1 MRLLREKGHT
11 PRRWKKDMAI
21 DDINTTNPVLPATLQ
36 GRTQTSVP
44 LATSPLN
51 IVKNPV
57 AVATAATQNLTA
69 AQQAALLGS
78 EALRTLTFE
87 PTSPAE
93 PLLATG
99 TTTGITT
106 VTESEGLS
114 PAQQAALA
122 VNETVQTAIES
133 QNLTPAQQA
142 ALTVNQA
149 TQTLTAPLTPA
160 ETATTAGIAGQTPS
174 PAPGSAVVAT
184 GTATA
189 AVATEAVPATAA
201 ATPTATAASVAE
213 ATVARQGL
221 NLAQPPATRD
231 IPYKNAFAVYEL
243 KNPTPPPTDPEPI
256 RKDLQPPLP
265 IGRVRRVDPLVLRQE
280 WEKRKKTKRKESG
293 VREELPPRPPL
304 AEKSIHDLIQQTNED
319 LNASGV
325 PVQLVLAKTEEGFA
339 LDIYDC
345 SDDAVCTVTQEV
357 PLDLDNLLTI
367 LDNLEHEA
375 GIIINIKT

>member
-1 MRLLREKGHT
+1 
-11 PRRWKKDMAI
+11 MAI
-21 DDINTTNPVLPATLQ
+21 DDINPTNPVLPAALQ
-36 GRTQTSVP
+36 NRTQTAVP

-57 AVATAATQNLTA
+57 AVATAATQNLPP

-78 EALRTLTFE
+78 EALRTLTLE

-99 TTTGITT
+99 TTTGIIT

-142 ALTVNQA
+142 ALAVNQA
-149 TQTLTAPLTPA
+149 TQTLAGPLPPA
-160 ETATTAGIAGQTPS
+160 ETPIPETTAGIAGQTPS
-174 PAPGSAVVAT
+174 PAPGNAVVAT

-189 AVATEAVPATAA
+189 AVATEAAS
-201 ATPTATAASVAE
+201 ATAASTPPAAAASATE
-213 ATVARQGL
+213 ATARQGL
-221 NLAQPPATRD
+221 NLAQPQATRD

-243 KNPTPPPTDPEPI
+243 RNPTPPPADPEPI

-304 AEKSIHDLIQQTNED
+304 AEKAIHDLIQQTNED

-357 PLDLDNLLTI
+357 PLDLSNLLTI
-367 LDNLEHEA
+367 LDNIEHEA

>member
-1 MRLLREKGHT
+1 
-11 PRRWKKDMAI
+11 MAI
-21 DDINTTNPVLPATLQ
+21 DDINTTNPVLPAALQ

-57 AVATAATQNLTA
+57 AVATAAAQNLTA
-69 AQQAALLGS
+69 TQQAALLGS
-78 EALRTLTFE
+78 EALRTLTLE

-149 TQTLTAPLTPA
+149 TQTLTGPLTPA

-189 AVATEAVPATAA
+189 AVATEAAPATAA
-201 ATPTATAASVAE
+201 AASTATAASATE
-213 ATVARQGL
+213 ATARQGL
-221 NLAQPPATRD
+221 NLAQPLATRD

-243 KNPTPPPTDPEPI
+243 KNPTPPTADPEPI

>member
-1 MRLLREKGHT
+1 
-11 PRRWKKDMAI
+11 MAI
-21 DDINTTNPVLPATLQ
+21 DDINTTNPVLPAALQ
-36 GRTQTSVP
+36 GPTQTTVP

-51 IVKNPV
+51 TVKNPV
-57 AVATAATQNLTA
+57 AVAAAATQNLTP
-69 AQQAALLGS
+69 AQQAALLS
-78 EALRTLTFE
+78 NEALRTLTLE
-87 PTSPAE
+87 PASPAE

-99 TTTGITT
+99 TAAGITT

-149 TQTLTAPLTPA
+149 KQTLTAPLTPA
-160 ETATTAGIAGQTPS
+160 ENATTAGIAGQTPS
-174 PAPGSAVVAT
+174 PAPGSTVVATGT

-189 AVATEAVPATAA
+189 AVATEAAPATAA
-201 ATPTATAASVAE
+201 ATPTATAAPVAE
-213 ATVARQGL
+213 ATVPGQGL
-221 NLAQPPATRD
+221 NPAQPPATRD

-293 VREELPPRPPL
+293 AREELPPRPPL

>member
-1 MRLLREKGHT
+1 
-11 PRRWKKDMAI
+11 MAI
-21 DDINTTNPVLPATLQ
+21 DDINPTNPVLPAALQ
-36 GRTQTSVP
+36 NRTQTTVP

-57 AVATAATQNLTA
+57 AVATAATQNLPP

-78 EALRTLTFE
+78 EALRTLTLE

-149 TQTLTAPLTPA
+149 TQTLTGPLTPA
-160 ETATTAGIAGQTPS
+160 ETATTAGIAEQTPS

-184 GTATA
+184 GTAAA
-189 AVATEAVPATAA
+189 AVATEAAPAAAA
-201 ATPTATAASVAE
+201 ATPTATAASVTE

-243 KNPTPPPTDPEPI
+243 RNPTPPPADPEPI

-293 VREELPPRPPL
+293 GREELPPRPPL
-304 AEKSIHDLIQQTNED
+304 AEKSLHDLIQQTNED